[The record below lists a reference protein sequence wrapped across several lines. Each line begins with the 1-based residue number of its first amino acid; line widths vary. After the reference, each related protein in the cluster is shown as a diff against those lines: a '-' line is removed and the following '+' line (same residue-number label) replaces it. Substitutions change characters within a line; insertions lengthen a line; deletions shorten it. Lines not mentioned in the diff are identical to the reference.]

1 LGLSSY
7 YSEGATE
14 LDWCKRIFD
23 ASDLPK
29 VISWKKFLKKGY
41 YVVPA
46 PKEELKPP
54 LAYKWFAEGRKKDLT
69 EPIPMPSDYTE
80 GYLIG
85 LQTQSGKIEF
95 ECSSLKRL
103 DPHDPER
110 PTISKFIPSWEGPH
124 TTELYRKYPLQLV
137 SSHPRFSFHTSNDGK
152 DSTVNDVKEHRALI
166 NGYYYWIIRLNAK
179 DAEARG
185 IKQNDLVKIFNDRG
199 AVICAAHVTER
210 LPQGTAH
217 SYCSSAVYDPIGEPG
232 YSIDRA
238 GTVNLL
244 TSSRPIIKRSH
255 SNASNTCLIQVE
267 KWTGEG

>member
-1 LGLSSY
+1 MY

-14 LDWCKRIFD
+14 LDWCKKIFD
-23 ASDLPK
+23 ASDMPK

-69 EPIPMPSDYTE
+69 EPIPLPSDYTE

-103 DPHDPER
+103 DPNDPER
-110 PTISKFIPSWEGPH
+110 PTISKYIPSWEGPH
-124 TTELYRKYPLQLV
+124 TQELYARFPLQMV
-137 SSHPRFSFHTSNDGK
+137 SSHPRYSFHTMNDGK
-152 DSTVNDVKEHRALI
+152 DSTINDVKEHRVLI
-166 NGYYYWIIRLNAK
+166 NGYYYWIIRLNTQ
-179 DAEARG
+179 DAAARG
-185 IKQNDLVKIFNDRG
+185 IKHNDLVKVFNDRG

-210 LPQGTAH
+210 LPKGTVH
-217 SYCSSAVYDPIGEPG
+217 SYCSSAIYDPLGEPG
-232 YSIDRA
+232 YSVDRA

-255 SNASNTCLIQVE
+255 SNASNTCLVQIK
-267 KWTGEG
+267 KWTEEG